1 VPFYSTQSRLDK
13 IEKELKERGTHEAMY
28 DALSQRLFDKID
40 SLDGHL
46 KEHIQREFEE
56 SRSQAAKLDELSEN
70 IEHIKRDIVTMPKDT
85 ELKINKSN
93 QCIKEQMAEQY
104 ATRKELNDGLNS
116 IRNQARLIWS
126 VIVAVGAALAWILD
140 FKR

>member
-1 VPFYSTQSRLDK
+1 MSFYSTKTRLEEL
-13 IEKELKERGTHEAMY
+13 EKELKARQTLISKN
-28 DALSQRLFDKID
+28 DVLNQKVFDKID

-46 KEHIQREFEE
+46 QNVFEE

-70 IEHIKRDIVTMPKDT
+70 IECIKRDIVTIPKDT

-104 ATRKELNDGLNS
+104 ATRKELNEGLNS

-126 VIVAVGAALAWILD
+126 VIVAVGAAIGWFFDKL
-140 FKR
+140 R